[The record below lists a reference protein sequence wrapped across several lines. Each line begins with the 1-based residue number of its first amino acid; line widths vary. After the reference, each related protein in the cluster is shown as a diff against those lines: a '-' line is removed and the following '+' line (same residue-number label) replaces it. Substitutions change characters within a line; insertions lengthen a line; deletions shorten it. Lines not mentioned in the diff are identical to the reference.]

1 VEAKMADVG
10 KHFLKDVRTM
20 QEEMDLLFDH
30 FYRMKQFPILAS
42 RRLWRP
48 PTDVLETEN
57 EVVITMEVAGMSQ
70 QDFSIALNENL
81 LTISGNRKFHPGNDK
96 AFFRNMEINS
106 GEFERNFQL
115 PESIDPEGVSATY
128 RQGFL
133 IIRIGKR
140 VDKKSKPKEIKVE

>member
-1 VEAKMADVG
+1 MADLG

-57 EVVITMEVAGMSQ
+57 EVIITMEVAG
-70 QDFSIALNENL
+70 I
-81 LTISGNRKFHPGNDK
+81 ISGCRKFHPTNHK
-96 AFFRNMEINS
+96 AFYRNMEINS

-133 IIRIGKR
+133 VINVDKRI
-140 VDKKSKPKEIKVE
+140 DKKSKPKEIKVE